1 MMGEQKTGQ
10 KTWVIG
16 YILPIPPT
24 LLDKVKARDRDYVR
38 VRLRLKNGREYQL
51 PCRRLY
57 GNSISLVGLMHWL
70 GIKNGDAVE
79 ILDVIKCT
87 YLDYNAIPY
96 IIIDGLKRL
105 IENAQGMCVT
115 FTAKRLI
122 EHSEVAEN
130 ENLVIHPNHYSLAY
144 SMLDSMVKVGLIGY
158 VRQRLKRETRYVI
171 CKNSELWDFIK
182 EHDVGDIVDF
192 VRKRIE
198 VVENV
203 R

>member
-1 MMGEQKTGQ
+1 MRMTVEQKT
-10 KTWVIG
+10 WILG

-24 LLDKVKARDRDYVR
+24 LLDKIRAKDGDYVR
-38 VRLRLKNGREYQL
+38 VKLRLWNGREYLL

-57 GNSISLVGLMHWL
+57 GNAISLVNFMHWL
-70 GIKNGDAVE
+70 GVKNGDAVE

-87 YLDYNAIPY
+87 FLDYDAIPY
-96 IIIDGLKRL
+96 IIIDGLKKL
-105 IENAQGMCVT
+105 IDTAQGMCVT

-122 EHSEVAEN
+122 EHSEVVEN
-130 ENLVIHPNHYSLAY
+130 ENLVIHSNHYSLVY
-144 SMLDSMVKVGLIGY
+144 SMLDSMVKVGLIAY
-158 VRQRLKRETRYVI
+158 VRQKAKRGTKYII
-171 CKNSELWDFIK
+171 CKNSELWDFVKNHEI
-182 EHDVGDIVDF
+182 GDIVDF

>member
-1 MMGEQKTGQ
+1 MTVEQ
-10 KTWVIG
+10 KTWVLG

-24 LLDKVKARDRDYVR
+24 LLDKIRAKDGDYVR
-38 VRLRLKNGREYQL
+38 VRVRLWNGREYLL

-57 GNSISLVGLMHWL
+57 GNTISLVNFMHQL
-70 GIKNGDAVE
+70 GVKNGDTVE

-87 YLDYNAIPY
+87 FLDYDAIPY
-96 IIIDGLKRL
+96 IIIDGLKKL
-105 IENAQGMCVT
+105 IDTAQGMCIT

-144 SMLDSMVKVGLIGY
+144 SILDAMVKVGLISY
-158 VRQRLKRETRYVI
+158 ARQRLKREPKYVI

-182 EHDVGDIVDF
+182 EHDVGDIVDYI
-192 VRKRIE
+192 RKRIK

-203 R
+203 Q

>member
-1 MMGEQKTGQ
+1 MTGEQKT
-10 KTWVIG
+10 WVLG

-24 LLDKVKARDRDYVR
+24 LLDKIKARDGDYVRAR
-38 VRLRLKNGREYQL
+38 VRLRDGREYLL

-57 GNSISLVGLMHWL
+57 GNTVSLIGLMHWL
-70 GIKNGDAVE
+70 GVKNGDVVE
-79 ILDVIKCT
+79 ILDAVRCT
-87 YLDYNAIPY
+87 FIDYDAIPF
-96 IIIDGLKRL
+96 IIADGLKKM
-105 IENAQGMCVT
+105 IENAHGMCVS

-122 EHSEVAEN
+122 GHSEVAEN

-144 SMLDSMVKVGLIGY
+144 SMLDSMVKVGLISY
-158 VRQRLKRETRYVI
+158 ARQKAKRGTRYII

>member
-1 MMGEQKTGQ
+1 MRMTGEQKT
-10 KTWVIG
+10 WVLG
-16 YILPIPPT
+16 YILPIPST
-24 LLDKVKARDRDYVR
+24 LLDKIRAKDGDYVR
-38 VRLRLKNGREYQL
+38 VKLRLWDGREYLL

-57 GNSISLVGLMHWL
+57 GNAISLVNFMHQL
-70 GIKNGDAVE
+70 GVKNGDAVE
-79 ILDVIKCT
+79 ILDIVKCT
-87 YLDYNAIPY
+87 FLDYDAIPF
-96 IIIDGLKRL
+96 IIADGLKRL

-122 EHSEVAEN
+122 EHSEVVEN
-130 ENLVIHPNHYSLAY
+130 ESLVIHPNHYSFAY
-144 SMLDSMVKVGLIGY
+144 SMLDSMVKVGLISY
-158 VRQRLKRETRYVI
+158 ARQKAKRGTRYII

-198 VVENV
+198 VVENA

>member
-1 MMGEQKTGQ
+1 MRMTVEQKT
-10 KTWVIG
+10 WILG

-24 LLDKVKARDRDYVR
+24 LLDKIHAKDGDYVR
-38 VRLRLKNGREYQL
+38 VKLRLWDGREYQL

-57 GNSISLVGLMHWL
+57 GNTISLVNFMHQL

-79 ILDVIKCT
+79 ILDIVKCT
-87 YLDYNAIPY
+87 FLDYDAIPY
-96 IIIDGLKRL
+96 IIADGLKKMV
-105 IENAQGMCVT
+105 ENAQGMCVT

-122 EHSEVAEN
+122 GHSEVAEN

-144 SMLDSMVKVGLIGY
+144 SMLDAMVKVGLIAY
-158 VRQRLKRETRYVI
+158 ARQRLKREPKYTI

-198 VVENV
+198 VVENA

>member
-1 MMGEQKTGQ
+1 MRMTVEQKT
-10 KTWVIG
+10 WILG

-24 LLDKVKARDRDYVR
+24 LLDKIHAKDGDYVR
-38 VRLRLKNGREYQL
+38 VKLRLWDGREYQL

-57 GNSISLVGLMHWL
+57 GNTISLVNFMHQL

-79 ILDVIKCT
+79 ILDIVKCT
-87 YLDYNAIPY
+87 FLDYDAIPY
-96 IIIDGLKRL
+96 IIADGLKKM

-115 FTAKRLI
+115 FTAKRLVRN
-122 EHSEVAEN
+122 SEVAEN

-144 SMLDSMVKVGLIGY
+144 SMLDSMVKVGLIAY
-158 VRQRLKRETRYVI
+158 ARQKAKRGTRYII
-171 CKNSELWDFIK
+171 CKNSELWDFVKNNEI
-182 EHDVGDIVDF
+182 GDIVDF

>member
-1 MMGEQKTGQ
+1 MTGEQKT
-10 KTWVIG
+10 WILG
-16 YILPIPPT
+16 YILPIPHV

-38 VRLRLKNGREYQL
+38 VRIRLRDGREYQL

-57 GNSISLVGLMHWL
+57 GNTISLVNFMHQL
-70 GIKNGDAVE
+70 GIKNGDVVE
-79 ILDVIKCT
+79 ILDIIKCT
-87 YLDYNAIPY
+87 FLDYDAIPF
-96 IIIDGLKRL
+96 IIADGLKKM

-130 ENLVIHPNHYSLAY
+130 ENLVIHPNHYSFAY
-144 SMLDSMVKVGLIGY
+144 SMLDSMVKVGLISY
-158 VRQRLKRETRYVI
+158 ARQRLKREPKYTI
-171 CKNSELWDFIK
+171 CKNSELWDFAKSHEIS
-182 EHDVGDIVDF
+182 DIVDF

>member
-1 MMGEQKTGQ
+1 MEQQ

-16 YILPIPPT
+16 YILPIPPV
-24 LLDKVKARDRDYVR
+24 LLDKIHAKDGDYVR
-38 VRLRLKNGREYQL
+38 VKLRLWNGREYQL

-57 GNSISLVGLMHWL
+57 GNAISLVDRMYWL

-96 IIIDGLKRL
+96 VIIDGLKRL
-105 IENAQGMCVT
+105 INSTQGMCIT

-130 ENLVIHPNHYSLAY
+130 ENLVIHPNHYSLVY
-144 SMLDSMVKVGLIGY
+144 SMLDNMVKVGLIGY
-158 VRQRLKRETRYVI
+158 VRQRLKRETRYII
-171 CKNSELWDFIK
+171 CKNSELWDFVK
-182 EHDVGDIVDF
+182 SHDVGDIVDF
-192 VRKRIE
+192 VRKKIE

>member
-1 MMGEQKTGQ
+1 MTGEQKT
-10 KTWVIG
+10 WILG

-24 LLDKVKARDRDYVR
+24 LLDKIRAKDGDYVR
-38 VRLRLKNGREYQL
+38 ARVRLWDGREYQL

-57 GNSISLVGLMHWL
+57 GNAVSLTGIMHWL
-70 GIKNGDAVE
+70 GVKNGDAVE
-79 ILDVIKCT
+79 ILDIVKCT
-87 YLDYNAIPY
+87 FLDYDAIPFVV
-96 IIIDGLKRL
+96 IDGLKKL
-105 IENAQGMCVT
+105 IENAQGMCVS
-115 FTAKRLI
+115 FTAERLI
-122 EHSEVAEN
+122 RNSEVAEN

-144 SMLDSMVKVGLIGY
+144 SMLDSMVKVGLIAY
-158 VRQRLKRETRYVI
+158 ARQRLKRETKYII

-182 EHDVGDIVDF
+182 EHDIGDVVDF

>member
-1 MMGEQKTGQ
+1 MRMTEEQKT
-10 KTWVIG
+10 WILG

-24 LLDKVKARDRDYVR
+24 LLNEIKARDGDYVR
-38 VRLRLKNGREYQL
+38 VKLRLWNGRVYQL

-57 GNSISLVGLMHWL
+57 GNTISLVNFMHAI

-79 ILDVIKCT
+79 ILDIVKCT
-87 YLDYNAIPY
+87 FLDYDAIPY
-96 IIIDGLKRL
+96 IIADGLKKL

-122 EHSEVAEN
+122 KHSEVVEN
-130 ENLVIHPNHYSLAY
+130 ENLVVHPNHYSLAY
-144 SMLDSMVKVGLIGY
+144 SMLDAMVKAGLISY
-158 VRQRLKRETRYVI
+158 ARQRLKREPKYTI
-171 CKNSELWDFIK
+171 CKNSELWDFVKSHEIG
-182 EHDVGDIVDF
+182 DVVDF

>member
-1 MMGEQKTGQ
+1 MCMTVEQKT
-10 KTWVIG
+10 WILG

-24 LLDKVKARDRDYVR
+24 LLDKIRAKDGDYVK
-38 VRLRLKNGREYQL
+38 VKLRLWNGREYLL

-57 GNSISLVGLMHWL
+57 GNTISLVNFMHQL

-79 ILDVIKCT
+79 ILDIVKCT
-87 YLDYNAIPY
+87 FLDYDAIPLV
-96 IIIDGLKRL
+96 IADGLKKL
-105 IENAQGMCVT
+105 IENAQGMCIT
-115 FTAKRLI
+115 FTAKRLVRN
-122 EHSEVAEN
+122 SEVAEN

-144 SMLDSMVKVGLIGY
+144 SMLDSMVKVGLIAY
-158 VRQRLKRETRYVI
+158 ARQKVKRGTRYII
-171 CKNSELWDFIK
+171 CKNSELWDFVKNHEI
-182 EHDVGDIVDF
+182 GDIVDF

>member
-1 MMGEQKTGQ
+1 MTVEQ
-10 KTWVIG
+10 KTWVLG

-24 LLDKVKARDRDYVR
+24 LLDKIHAKDGDYVRAR
-38 VRLRLKNGREYQL
+38 VRLRDGREYSL

-57 GNSISLVGLMHWL
+57 GNTISLVNFMHVI
-70 GIKNGDAVE
+70 GVKNGDAVE
-79 ILDVIKCT
+79 ILDIVKCT
-87 YLDYNAIPY
+87 YLDYDAIPY
-96 IIIDGLKRL
+96 IIIDGLKKL
-105 IENAQGMCVT
+105 IDTAQGMCVT
-115 FTAKRLI
+115 FTAERLVRN
-122 EHSEVAEN
+122 SEVAEN

-144 SMLDSMVKVGLIGY
+144 SMLDNMVKAGLIAY
-158 VRQRLKRETRYVI
+158 ARQRLKRETKYII

-182 EHDVGDIVDF
+182 EHDVGDVVDF

>member
-1 MMGEQKTGQ
+1 MTVEQ
-10 KTWVIG
+10 KTWVLG
-16 YILPIPPT
+16 YILPIPHV
-24 LLDKVKARDRDYVR
+24 LLDKIHAKDGDYVR
-38 VRLRLKNGREYQL
+38 VKLRLWNGREYLL

-57 GNSISLVGLMHWL
+57 GNTISLVNFMHQL

-79 ILDVIKCT
+79 ILDVIRCT
-87 YLDYNAIPY
+87 FLDYDAIPY
-96 IIIDGLKRL
+96 IIADGLKRL
-105 IENAQGMCVT
+105 IENAQGMCIS

-144 SMLDSMVKVGLIGY
+144 SMLDAMVKVGLISY
-158 VRQRLKRETRYVI
+158 ARQRLKREPKYTI
-171 CKNSELWDFIK
+171 CKNSELWDFVKNHEI
-182 EHDVGDIVDF
+182 GDIVDF

>member
-1 MMGEQKTGQ
+1 MRMMEQQ

-24 LLDKVKARDRDYVR
+24 LLDKVKAKDKDYVR
-38 VRLRLKNGREYQL
+38 VRVRLWNGREYLL

-57 GNSISLVGLMHWL
+57 GNSISLVNVMHWL

-79 ILDVIKCT
+79 ILDIVKCT

-96 IIIDGLKRL
+96 VIADGLKRL
-105 IENAQGMCVT
+105 INSTQGICVT
-115 FTAKRLI
+115 FTAKRLVRN
-122 EHSEVAEN
+122 SEVAEN

-144 SMLDSMVKVGLIGY
+144 SMLDAMVKVGLIAY
-158 VRQRLKRETRYVI
+158 ARQRLKRETKYIVCR
-171 CKNSELWDFIK
+171 NSELWDFVKNHEI
-182 EHDVGDIVDF
+182 GDIVDF
-192 VRKRIE
+192 VRKRIK